1 MNPLFA
7 RSRSGVLP
15 TLFPDRWNGTLSV
28 LALAFIGWALWHAL
42 DWVLLRAVAVPDAE
56 RCFAEGVGACW
67 GVIVEKHRA
76 LLFGRYPYAE
86 QWRPLL
92 AVSLLLFAV
101 VVTLYPRSPRTLRI
115 AVWLPTLPAFF
126 LLMAG
131 GVAGLTPVP
140 SRQWGGLPLTAMLWL
155 LAVAIALPIGVLTA
169 LGRHSGLPA
178 VRTLCGL
185 FVELLRGVPLV
196 SILFMASF
204 MVPLL
209 LPPEA
214 RVDMLLRVQ
223 IALGLF
229 GGAYLSENI
238 RGGIQAVPAGQVQ
251 AALSLGMTP
260 RQAEWLVVLPQAL
273 RHALPAM
280 FNSFIGLFKETTLVT
295 VVSLYELTGS
305 LSLAIG
311 GDPEWRPF
319 FLEAYLFIGLIY
331 WLCCFSLS
339 RYSRG
344 LERRLAATSA

>member
-1 MNPLFA
+1 MIRLA
-7 RSRSGVLP
+7 TLRRGRLLQ
-15 TLFPDRWNGTLSV
+15 TLFPDRWNGALSAF
-28 LALAFIGWALWHAL
+28 ALAFIGWAMWQAF
-42 DWVLLRAVAVPDAE
+42 DWAVLRAALAPDAE
-56 RCFAEGVGACW
+56 RCFADGVGACW
-67 GVIVEKHRA
+67 GVITEKHRA

-86 QWRPLL
+86 QWRPMLAVGVLLL
-92 AVSLLLFAV
+92 AVVITLF
-101 VVTLYPRSPRTLRI
+101 PRSPRALRI
-115 AVWLPTLPAFF
+115 AVWLPALPVFF
-126 LLMAG
+126 ALMAG

-140 SRQWGGLPLTAMLWL
+140 SRQWGGLPLTVMLWL
-155 LAVAIALPIGVLTA
+155 LAVAIALPVGVLTA
-169 LGRHSGLPA
+169 MGRHSGLPA

-223 IALGLF
+223 VALGLF

-260 RQAEWLVVLPQAL
+260 RQADWLVVLPQAL

-311 GDPEWRPF
+311 GDPVWRPF
-319 FLEAYLFIGLIY
+319 FLEAYLFIGAIY